1 MGGYM
6 LIEEAVINS
15 TRYVI
20 YLRYGL
26 YYLVECGCCD
36 PFTDDVIV
44 TKGTLSECQVALQ
57 TISA

>member
-1 MGGYM
+1 M